1 MRKGKNIYLLGL
13 ASIVMIY
20 VLCLHSL
27 PLQAKDAKVE
37 LVDKLESNTAF
48 HWGTDC
54 LVWIVHYPE
63 DIVDPWV
70 SIEASRQ
77 GLGKEEREAY
87 RQAFVKDLKMK
98 ECEPFLMTI
107 YNFGTKPL
115 DLKPLSKHL
124 FMLLNG
130 KKISLSAYDS
140 KFDEPISG
148 ILQGLIFF
156 PKVGSKDFT
165 ITLTGISP
173 REMFFSFDSGKLQNE
188 DIKVTRS
195 TEETGKLPSQSK
207 PVDKVQ
213 PKQYSGSDEI
223 VVKLPSSEEKSEQ
236 KKEDS
241 SMQQNEPIEPS
252 DNSLDAE
259 SKSNASEG
267 FALSPAPDPL
277 LKAQETKHV
286 ESETDLKLKEML
298 QDAERETSLSKE
310 DVVTLFVESWVNGDL
325 DTMYSLL
332 DSTTKERYSTEDF
345 REIAMESNIRWAFK
359 DGYNITWI
367 DETKAKV
374 SGIQKLLLVKV
385 ERSKVVR
392 LVQERRRWHVVW

>member
-27 PLQAKDAKVE
+27 PLQAKDAKME

-107 YNFGTKPL
+107 YNFGTKPM

-156 PKVGSKDFT
+156 PKVDSKDFT

-173 REMFFSFDSGKLQNE
+173 REMFFSFDSSKLQNE

-195 TEETGKLPSQSK
+195 TEKTGSQSK
-207 PVDKVQ
+207 PVAKVQ

-277 LKAQETKHV
+277 LKAQEIKHV

-332 DSTTKERYSTEDF
+332 DSTTKERYSIEDF

>member
-1 MRKGKNIYLLGL
+1 
-13 ASIVMIY
+13 
-20 VLCLHSL
+20 
-27 PLQAKDAKVE
+27 
-37 LVDKLESNTAF
+37 
-48 HWGTDC
+48 
-54 LVWIVHYPE
+54 
-63 DIVDPWV
+63 
-70 SIEASRQ
+70 
-77 GLGKEEREAY
+77 
-87 RQAFVKDLKMK
+87 
-98 ECEPFLMTI
+98 
-107 YNFGTKPL
+107 
-115 DLKPLSKHL
+115 
-124 FMLLNG
+124 
-130 KKISLSAYDS
+130 
-140 KFDEPISG
+140 
-148 ILQGLIFF
+148 
-156 PKVGSKDFT
+156 
-165 ITLTGISP
+165 
-173 REMFFSFDSGKLQNE
+173 
-188 DIKVTRS
+188 
-195 TEETGKLPSQSK
+195 
-207 PVDKVQ
+207 
-213 PKQYSGSDEI
+213 
-223 VVKLPSSEEKSEQ
+223 LPSSEEKSEQ

-252 DNSLDAE
+252 DNSLDSE
-259 SKSNASEG
+259 GKSNESEG
-267 FALSPAPDPL
+267 FPPSPAPDPL

-392 LVQERRRWHVVW
+392 LVQERRRWRVVW